1 MTDTLV
7 PGQKAAVDQTSPVR
21 EGWDANLAVPL
32 DTGTPNDVAR
42 AKRPFTTPNGG
53 ALGVFERSA
62 HDWRGAVVV
71 VSSTSPAAQIVGRLP
86 GRRSV
91 TLWVPSSLTIAG
103 TVVTVTNGVLVAATE
118 GELFQAGGGG
128 IQLNVGDSLRI
139 ESEAPVWV
147 GLIPGDSPGYV
158 QFLELFNLNEPGT

>member
-1 MTDTLV
+1 
-7 PGQKAAVDQTSPVR
+7 
-21 EGWDANLAVPL
+21 
-32 DTGTPNDVAR
+32 
-42 AKRPFTTPNGG
+42 
-53 ALGVFERSA
+53 VFERSA

-71 VSSTSPAAQIVGRLP
+71 VSTTSPAAQVVGRLP

-91 TLWVPSSLTIAG
+91 TLWVPATLTIAG
-103 TVVTVTNGVLVAATE
+103 TVVTVANGVLVAATE

-158 QFLELFNLNEPGT
+158 QFLELFNPAGEPGT